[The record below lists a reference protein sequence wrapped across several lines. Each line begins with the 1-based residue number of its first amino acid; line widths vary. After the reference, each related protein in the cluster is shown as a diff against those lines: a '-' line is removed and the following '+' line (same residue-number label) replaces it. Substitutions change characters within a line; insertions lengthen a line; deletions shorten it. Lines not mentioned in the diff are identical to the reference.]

1 MIPSIQVKLLQADWV
16 SVPLANVL
24 IVKSRVITESQ
35 PATDPPEMV
44 KVGVF
49 VLDVY
54 VMPSI
59 QVKLLQAD
67 WVSVPLAK
75 LLMVRLRVMM
85 ESHPATDP
93 PGIVKVGVL
102 VEDV

>member
-1 MIPSIQVKLLQADWV
+1 MTEL
-16 SVPLANVL
+16 L
-24 IVKSRVITESQ
+24 IVKSRVTTESQ
-35 PATDPPEMV
+35 PAIEPPGIV

-54 VMPSI
+54 VTPSI
-59 QVKLLQAD
+59 QVKLLQAV

-75 LLMVRLRVMM
+75 LLIVKSRVIT

-102 VEDV
+102 VEEV